1 MTSNIPD
8 QPAEKTKSEMTTIVA
23 PPANPSAEMTTI
35 LTSPP
40 ESSSTSQQL
49 WQGLKKQ
56 IASLWQKVASSN
68 PSQVTPIIVATI
80 LAVPFLLV
88 LSGVSSFLNSLPLVP
103 DLLELI
109 GLIYLLW
116 FAYRYLLFAE
126 SRQEL
131 LKTIDGIKKKVLG

>member
-8 QPAEKTKSEMTTIVA
+8 KPAEKAESQMTTVVA
-23 PPANPSAEMTTI
+23 PPANPSAEMPTI

-56 IASLWQKVASSN
+56 IASLWQKVRGSDL
-68 PSQVTPIIVATI
+68 SQATPIIFATI
-80 LAVPFLLV
+80 LAVPLLLV
-88 LSGVSSFLNSLPLVP
+88 LSSVIGFLNALPLVP

-131 LKTIDGIKKKVLG
+131 GKTIAGIKKKVLG

>member
-35 LTSPP
+35 LTPSP
-40 ESSSTSQQL
+40 ENSSTSHQL
-49 WQGLKKQ
+49 WQGIKQQ
-56 IASLWQKVASSN
+56 IASMWQKVASSS
-68 PSQVTPIIVATI
+68 PTQVTPIIVATI

-88 LSGVSSFLNSLPLVP
+88 LSNVIGFLNSLPLIP

-116 FAYRYLLFAE
+116 FTYRYLLFAE

-131 LKTIDGIKKKVLG
+131 GKTIAGIKKKVLG